1 MALEE
6 ASSSRFMRVAIV
18 SAAVALTAAFS
29 CKTFDLPDEI
39 CDPTRIDALRL
50 RGEPADGA
58 CARCLEERCC
68 DKIGICERKEGCE
81 QIVSSV
87 HECVLAADLQGAN
100 AEATCAG
107 PLDRAQEAND
117 AYRCMRTSCGQQC
130 GLPVCRVDQAAALLQ
145 TASCDRCF
153 SSSCCPQLN
162 ACYRSRACKLMLE
175 CITNECGAAL
185 GQSLIDI
192 RKDADFMMPRD
203 GGATGGPGGPG
214 PGQDEI
220 ARICSGASDFSAPA
234 CVRDCLCRFRDNDQ
248 GLLPD
253 EDQRPFTLAS
263 RIYECGA
270 RADCGPRCPPPPV
283 VDRADARADG
293 P

>member
-1 MALEE
+1 MAMEE
-6 ASSSRFMRVAIV
+6 ATRSRFMRVAFI
-18 SAAVALTAAFS
+18 SAAVVLTAAFS

-39 CDPTRIDALRL
+39 CDPTRIDAKRL
-50 RGEPADGA
+50 RGEPADGE

-87 HECVLAADLQGAN
+87 HECVLAADLQGAA

-107 PLDRAQEAND
+107 PLSRAPEAND
-117 AYRCMRTSCGQQC
+117 TYRCMRTSCGQQC
-130 GLPVCRVDQAAALLQ
+130 GLPVCKVDQAAALLQ

-175 CITNECGAAL
+175 CITDECGAAL
-185 GQSLIDI
+185 GQSLIDV
-192 RKDADFMMPRD
+192 RKGGDLMMGRD
-203 GGATGGPGGPG
+203 GGGGPA
-214 PGQDEI
+214 QDDI
-220 ARICSGASDFSAPA
+220 ARICSGAGDFSAPP

-253 EDQRPFTLAS
+253 EELRPFTLAS

-270 RADCGPRCPPPPV
+270 RADCGPRCPPPTV
-283 VDRADARADG
+283 EARADARADG